1 MQKQT
6 PLNMPTSRIADAIIA
21 EVRPARKI
29 DKLRN
34 IWSDVQKLR
43 QARLTCKQIVE
54 QLPAR
59 YGIKDI
65 TYNQFNSICY
75 RIRKRPPA
83 ADSEAAPK
91 PSHYANSPDFDPI
104 ADAKR
109 RLEEQTRP
117 IFQERKER

>member
-1 MQKQT
+1 MV
-6 PLNMPTSRIADAIIA
+6 SARIADSIIA

-29 DKLRN
+29 DKIRN
-34 IWSDVQKLR
+34 IWGDIQKLR

-75 RIRKRPPA
+75 RIRKCPRSA
-83 ADSEAAPK
+83 ENNREIVL
-91 PSHYANSPDFDPI
+91 AN
-104 ADAKR
+104 AR
-109 RLEEQTRP
+109 
-117 IFQERKER
+117 